1 MWRLSSP
8 VYGGS
13 GPRHSARDDGGDVKN
28 KLTIANLPPVRGK
41 YQENAELGPLTWFRV
56 GGPADVLF
64 SPADEDDL
72 AHFLKNT
79 PEDIPVHVMGV
90 GSNLLVRDGGV
101 RGVVI
106 RFGSPF
112 RQVKAQGTR
121 ITAGAGCIDA
131 QVAKAAANAG
141 VAGLEFFRGVPGTIG
156 GAIRMNAGA
165 YGGEVKD
172 VLVEAVAYDRRG
184 ARHVLS
190 NADLG
195 FSYRHCSA
203 PEDYIFTSATFE
215 GRPDEP
221 IAIFDRM
228 EEISEKRE
236 ATQPIRERTGGST
249 FANPDPAV
257 SGGRKSWQLID
268 EVGGRGRVIGDA
280 EVSTQHCNFI
290 INRGKATAAD
300 LEALIESLRKDVL
313 TKTGV
318 ELHWEIRRIGEPSQ

>member
-1 MWRLSSP
+1 MFSRIKTS
-8 VYGGS
+8 
-13 GPRHSARDDGGDVKN
+13 D
-28 KLTIANLPPVRGK
+28 LPAVRGK
-41 YQENAELGPLTWFRV
+41 YTENADLSALTWFRV

-64 SPADEDDL
+64 SPADEDDI
-72 AHFLKNT
+72 AHFLKET
-79 PEDIPVHVMGV
+79 PEEIPVHVMGV

-112 RQVKAQGTR
+112 RQVTVDGMR
-121 ITAGAGCIDA
+121 VTAGAGCIDA
-131 QVAKAAANAG
+131 QVAKAAAQAG

-172 VLVEAVAYDRRG
+172 ILVEAIAYDRKG

-203 PEDYIFTSATFE
+203 PEDFIFTSATFE

-221 IAIFDRM
+221 AAIMKRM
-228 EEISEKRE
+228 DQISEQRE
-236 ATQPIRERTGGST
+236 QTQPIRERTGGST
-249 FANPDPAV
+249 FANPDPEI
-257 SGGRKSWQLID
+257 SGGKKSWQLID

-280 EVSTQHCNFI
+280 QVSTHHCNFM
-290 INRGKATAAD
+290 INRGNATAAD

-318 ELHWEIRRIGEPSQ
+318 ELHWEIKRIGEPAQ

>member
-1 MWRLSSP
+1 MSNRFVIS
-8 VYGGS
+8 
-13 GPRHSARDDGGDVKN
+13 
-28 KLTIANLPPVRGK
+28 NLPAVRGK
-41 YQENAELGPLTWFRV
+41 YQENADLSALTWFRV
-56 GGPADVLF
+56 GGPADILF

-72 AHFLKNT
+72 AHFLKET

-112 RQVKAQGTR
+112 RQVKVDGMR

-156 GAIRMNAGA
+156 GAIAMNAGA
-165 YGGEVKD
+165 YGGETKD

-184 ARHVLS
+184 ERHVLT

-203 PEDYIFTSATFE
+203 PEDFIFTSATFE

-221 IAIFDRM
+221 TAIIARM
-228 EEISEKRE
+228 DDISEKRE

-249 FANPDPAV
+249 FAKPDPEI

-268 EVGGRGRVIGDA
+268 EIGGRGRVVGDA
-280 EVSTQHCNFI
+280 QVSERHCNFI

-300 LEALIESLRKDVL
+300 LEALIESIRKDVL

-318 ELHWEIRRIGEPSQ
+318 ELHWEIKRIGEPAQ